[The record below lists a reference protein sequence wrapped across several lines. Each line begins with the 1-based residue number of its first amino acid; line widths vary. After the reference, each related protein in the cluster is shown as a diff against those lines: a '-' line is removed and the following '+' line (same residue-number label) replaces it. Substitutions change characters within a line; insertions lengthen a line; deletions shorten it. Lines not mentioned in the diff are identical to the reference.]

1 MFDNQEM
8 SVFWWK
14 ENTCRDQLEDG
25 ELPPG
30 MVAARFL
37 PWLVFV
43 FFLCFWQSLR
53 SVSRRPL
60 VVFLDKLC
68 IAQHD
73 PALKAKGIRGLS
85 TFLDR
90 SDELTILWSSRYFT
104 RCLDESGI
112 LKS

>member
-1 MFDNQEM
+1 
-8 SVFWWK
+8 
-14 ENTCRDQLEDG
+14 
-25 ELPPG
+25 

-37 PWLVFV
+37 PWLVFA

-53 SVSRRPL
+53 SLSRRPL

-90 SDELTILWSSRYFT
+90 SEELTILWSSRYFT
-104 RCLDESGI
+104 RGLDEFAAGAGKCYNAI
-112 LKS
+112 EQFLHC

>member
-1 MFDNQEM
+1 MKRSD
-8 SVFWWK
+8 SGHA
-14 ENTCRDQLEDG
+14 CSGLA
-25 ELPPG
+25 
-30 MVAARFL
+30 AARFL

-90 SDELTILWSSRYFT
+90 SEELTILWSARYFT
-104 RCLDESGI
+104 RCLEESCI
-112 LKS
+112 LTS